1 MYLLIYYN
9 FQLKSNCQIEKPIF
23 MNMLHTGEV
32 ILIISI
38 TKSLFLKLLLEWTM
52 SKPAPSIGNH
62 QTFHIKK

>member
-38 TKSLFLKLLLEWTM
+38 S
-52 SKPAPSIGNH
+52 
-62 QTFHIKK
+62 